1 MLVGEISNGEMS
13 VLKKRNRVKF
23 QLLGLFLFVLFLVG
37 CDPSA
42 KDRMEFY
49 DRALSVNLSDEKIKS
64 ISINSSENKV
74 KAVFGKPDLIDK
86 IEKPKSTY
94 YIYGKN
100 ETNYDIDFLFVNGEV
115 KRYFISSGK
124 YSTSKGISEGSS
136 KKDVIKAYGENFY
149 ERTDSGATIIGYFDK
164 ENKINIEF
172 GMSNDKVDGIIIADI

>member
-1 MLVGEISNGEMS
+1 MVRE
-13 VLKKRNRVKF
+13 KNRVKF
-23 QLLGLFLFVLFLVG
+23 QLLSFFLFVLLLVG

-42 KDRMEFY
+42 KDKMEFY
-49 DRALSVNLSDEKIKS
+49 DTALSIHLSDEKMES
-64 ISINSSENKV
+64 ASINSRENEV
-74 KAVFGKPDLIDK
+74 KAVFGKPDFIDE

-100 ETNYDIDFLFVNGEV
+100 ETNDDIDFLFVNGEV

-164 ENKINIEF
+164 ENKVNIEF
-172 GMSNDKVDGIIIADI
+172 GMSNDKVDGIIVTEIQES

>member
-1 MLVGEISNGEMS
+1 M
-13 VLKKRNRVKF
+13 
-23 QLLGLFLFVLFLVG
+23 LGLFLFVLILVG
-37 CDPSA
+37 CDSSF
-42 KDRMEFY
+42 KDKMEFY
-49 DRALSVNLSDEKIKS
+49 DSTLSINLSDEKMKS
-64 ISINSSENKV
+64 ISINSSENDV
-74 KAVFGKPDLIDK
+74 EAVFGKPDFIDK

-124 YSTSKGISEGSS
+124 YRTSKGISEGSS
-136 KKDVIKAYGENFY
+136 KKDVIKAYGENSY

-172 GMSNDKVDGIIIADI
+172 GMSNDKVDGIIVAEIKGS